1 MRPAYEARMAQP
13 ALLEVLAFVQDR
25 VGGRDVL
32 WAEAQRMGVDWS
44 KHNHL
49 QILCTPFHRHYRIV
63 KHSCTNAK
71 NRQEVIRVTA

>member
-1 MRPAYEARMAQP
+1 MRPAYEVRMAQP

-49 QILCTPFHRHYRIV
+49 QILRTL
-63 KHSCTNAK
+63 S
-71 NRQEVIRVTA
+71 